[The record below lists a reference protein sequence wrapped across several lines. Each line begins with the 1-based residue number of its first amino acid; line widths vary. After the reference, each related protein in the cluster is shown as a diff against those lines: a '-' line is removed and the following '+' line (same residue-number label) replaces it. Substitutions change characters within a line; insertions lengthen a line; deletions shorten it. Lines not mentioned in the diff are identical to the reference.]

1 MLLELTATLDEAHT
15 QIERELRNNS
25 IDAVSDLLSQCQE
38 CAVSMGETIEASEG
52 EGTKTV
58 VILEEYCERLYE
70 ISQGMDSGNANADR
84 TSKILLKSLNAIRS
98 SIASDIHETLE
109 TVFLPYKAAMWD
121 SLESVWK
128 KADADP
134 DCDAYVIPIPYF
146 DRNPD
151 GSMGKEHYE
160 GLDYPMYVPVT
171 DYRQYDFEGRHPD
184 RIYIHNPYDDGNF
197 VTSVPPFFYSRNL
210 KNLTDE
216 LIYIPYFVLAD
227 PDPGN
232 DEQVEGMRHFMTVA
246 AVMNADKVIVQSE
259 NMRKAY
265 IKVLT
270 EYAGEQTRG
279 YWEKKISGE
288 GSPKF
293 DKVATT
299 KKEDVEVPEGWEKVI
314 RKSDGSMKK
323 IIFYNTGVQALLDN
337 DEKMLDKIEDVLRI
351 FKENKDDVALLW
363 RPHPLIQATIT
374 SMRPHLWERYSAIV
388 DSYRSEGWG
397 IYDDS
402 AELDRAIVL
411 SDAYYGDG
419 SSVVELYKKT
429 GKPIMIQNAEIIEEA
444 G

>member
-1 MLLELTATLDEAHT
+1 MSERKEKPEDATPPAEVAEEGTLKG
-15 QIERELRNNS
+15 R
-25 IDAVSDLLSQCQE
+25 
-38 CAVSMGETIEASEG
+38 IEAILYVAG
-52 EGTKTV
+52 EAVTV
-58 VILEEYCERLYE
+58 RDL
-70 ISQGMDSGNANADR
+70 
-84 TSKILLKSLNAIRS
+84 AIALRR
-98 SIASDIHETLE
+98 DEKE
-109 TVFLPYKAAMWD
+109 VRKAID
-121 SLESVWK
+121 VLRDE
-128 KADADP
+128 
-134 DCDAYVIPIPYF
+134 
-146 DRNPD
+146 
-151 GSMGKEHYE
+151 
-160 GLDYPMYVPVT
+160 
-171 DYRQYDFEGRHPD
+171 YDFEQRKPD
-184 RIYIHNPYDDGNF
+184 KIYIHNPYDEYNF
-197 VTSVPPFFYSRNL
+197 VTSVHPYFYSSNL

-216 LIYIPYFVLAD
+216 LVYIPYFVLGEID
-227 PDPGN
+227 PDNEDHLKG
-232 DEQVEGMRHFMTVA
+232 VAHFVKTMGVY
-246 AVMNADKVIVQSE
+246 NAHKVIVQSE